1 MPISKGLIHPGM
13 VIQLTSKLP
22 SMTDRVKNMLMVVI
36 DKTDEVMTV
45 IPLLL
50 RDHEYTG
57 FKEFSIKVKGG
68 MYRRI
73 GSIRGAACEVDDY
86 FG

>member
-22 SMTDRVKNMLMVVI
+22 SMTDRVKKMLMVVI
-36 DKTDEVMTV
+36 DKTDEIITV

-50 RDHEYTG
+50 RDYEYTG
-57 FKEFSIKVKGG
+57 FKEFNIKIKGG
-68 MYRRI
+68 MYKRI
-73 GSIRGAACEVDDY
+73 GSIRGADYEV
-86 FG
+86 F